1 MCSAITNP
9 TGLKTTNL
17 LGAEQ
22 SASVA
27 NGVDVFGELFNIMS
41 SLDGEQGDLNG
52 LMDGAELD
60 KAKIQLASSL
70 NAGNISEVESMLTV
84 LTANS
89 TDGRLTTSDPDKPAF
104 NGEFSSFELIAGKLL
119 HDDAKLNL
127 THEVSEDI
135 ATQNE
140 ISAIKD
146 AVSQVLALIGSL
158 NFSDKVR
165 TAAENAIGENSKIPY
180 FDGLSNELG
189 LSDLTAF
196 MRQKPDFVGGKVSEE
211 IKIDLALFADV
222 NNQDSDPSKLF
233 KIYSGGENSEVVESL
248 NVEIID
254 ENTVKV
260 SLTKF
265 SGIEDLNLNFVA
277 DHNVSETIIDTSEPI
292 NLPSHSQSTII
303 VSIGKSPDNSA
314 VPEAITLK
322 FQTNN
327 NETTSATNSSSPPI
341 EDDANVIVTFKADE
355 TVKITRHTGELVDKS
370 TLLDHSE
377 EIGEFKE
384 LSQPIVQKFK
394 NIIEYR
400 TSIQNVINGLSK
412 LKAQISNKMPSI
424 EFGSKLDNAINALKK
439 KGVAASTSKSTK
451 ASMFIST
458 ADILSLRALPSKI
471 NLPIAINSQLQG
483 LGERGIEFGAEQALK
498 NTQDPSR
505 AQSTLNSSVSRDML
519 GAETFSANLNSNGM
533 KNPVLVPM
541 QSTPGFANQLSLLD
555 AQFTSRLAAIAVEQ
569 AVNNGESLE
578 LFLEPKSFGKLQ
590 VNASLE
596 TNGLDVK
603 LVAENSA
610 TLAILRGSEALLGN
624 ITEQH
629 GLKLS
634 NYSVDMSN
642 GQNHGNG
649 NEQGQKNH
657 EANDHINRNNGD
669 DSSNM
674 IEKSTDT
681 DNNLLNL
688 IA

>member
-27 NGVDVFGELFNIMS
+27 NGVDIFGELFNIMS

-52 LMDGAELD
+52 LIDGAELD
-60 KAKIQLASSL
+60 KAKIQLASTL
-70 NAGNISEVESMLTV
+70 NAGNISEVESMLRV

-89 TDGRLTTSDPDKPAF
+89 TDGQLTTSDPDKPAF

-119 HDDAKLNL
+119 QNAAEPNL
-127 THEVSEDI
+127 TPEVSEDI

-140 ISAIKD
+140 ISAITD
-146 AVSQVLALIGSL
+146 AVSQVLALIGSP
-158 NFSDKVR
+158 NFSDKVH
-165 TAAENAIGENSKIPY
+165 TVAENAIGENSKIAY
-180 FDGLSNELG
+180 FDGLSNELE
-189 LSDLTAF
+189 LSDLTAL
-196 MRQKPDFVGGKVSEE
+196 MRQKPDFVGGKGSEE

-222 NNQDSDPSKLF
+222 NKQDSDPSKLF

-254 ENTVKV
+254 ENTLKV

-265 SGIEDLNLNFVA
+265 SGIENLNLNFVA
-277 DHNVSETIIDTSEPI
+277 DQNVAETIIDTSEPI
-292 NLPSHSQSTII
+292 NVPSHSPSTII
-303 VSIGKSPDNSA
+303 VSIGKSRDNSA

-322 FQTNN
+322 FQASN
-327 NETTSATNSSSPPI
+327 NETTNATNPSSPI

-355 TVKITRHTGELVDKS
+355 TVKVTRHAGELVDKN
-370 TLLDHSE
+370 TLSDRSE
-377 EIGEFKE
+377 QIEEFKE
-384 LSQPIVQKFK
+384 LSLPVVQKFK

-412 LKAQISNKMPSI
+412 LKAQISNKTPII
-424 EFGSKLDNAINALKK
+424 EFGGKIDNAINALKK
-439 KGVAASTSKSTK
+439 KVAAASTSKSTK
-451 ASMFIST
+451 ASMFITT

-471 NLPIAINSQLQG
+471 NLPFALNSQLQG

-657 EANDHINRNNGD
+657 ETNDHINRNNGED
-669 DSSNM
+669 TSNM

>member
-1 MCSAITNP
+1 
-9 TGLKTTNL
+9 
-17 LGAEQ
+17 
-22 SASVA
+22 
-27 NGVDVFGELFNIMS
+27 MS
-41 SLDGEQGDLNG
+41 SLGGEQGDLNG
-52 LMDGAELD
+52 LIDGAELD
-60 KAKIQLASSL
+60 KAKIQLASTL
-70 NAGNISEVESMLTV
+70 NAGNISEVESMLRV

-89 TDGRLTTSDPDKPAF
+89 TDGQLTTSDPDKPAF
-104 NGEFSSFELIAGKLL
+104 NGEFSSFELLAGRLL
-119 HDDAKLNL
+119 QNDAKPNL

-135 ATQNE
+135 ATQSE

-146 AVSQVLALIGSL
+146 AVSQLLALIGSP
-158 NFSDKVR
+158 NFSENVR
-165 TAAENAIGENSKIPY
+165 TNSENVIGENSNIPY
-180 FDGLSNELG
+180 FDGLSNKLE

-196 MRQKPDFVGGKVSEE
+196 MRSKPDLVGAKVSEE

-222 NNQDSDPSKLF
+222 NKQESDPSKLF

-254 ENTVKV
+254 ENTLKV
-260 SLTKF
+260 SQTKF

-277 DHNVSETIIDTSEPI
+277 AQHVSETIIDTSEPI
-292 NLPSHSQSTII
+292 TVPSHSSSTII

-314 VPEAITLK
+314 VPDAITLK
-322 FQTNN
+322 FQASN
-327 NETTSATNSSSPPI
+327 NETTNATNPSSLI

-355 TVKITRHTGELVDKS
+355 AVKVTRHTRELVDNS
-370 TLLDHSE
+370 TLPDHSE
-377 EIGEFKE
+377 QIREFKE
-384 LSQPIVQKFK
+384 LSLPVVQKFK

-412 LKAQISNKMPSI
+412 LKTQISNKTPSV
-424 EFGSKLDNAINALKK
+424 EFGNKIDSAINALKK
-439 KGVAASTSKSTK
+439 KVVAASTSKSAK
-451 ASMFIST
+451 ASMFITT

-471 NLPIAINSQLQG
+471 NLPIALNSQLQG
-483 LGERGIEFGAEQALK
+483 LGEHGIEFGAEPALK
-498 NTQDPSR
+498 NTQDPLR
-505 AQSTLNSSVSRDML
+505 TQSTNNISVSRDLL

-657 EANDHINRNNGD
+657 EANDHINRNND
-669 DSSNM
+669 DDTSNM

>member
-27 NGVDVFGELFNIMS
+27 NTVDIFGELFNIMS

-52 LMDGAELD
+52 LIDGAELD
-60 KAKIQLASSL
+60 KAKIQLASTL
-70 NAGNISEVESMLTV
+70 NAGNISEVESMLRV

-89 TDGRLTTSDPDKPAF
+89 TDGQLTTSDPDKPAF

-119 HDDAKLNL
+119 QNAAEPNL
-127 THEVSEDI
+127 TPEVSEDI

-140 ISAIKD
+140 ISAITD
-146 AVSQVLALIGSL
+146 AVSQVLALIGSP
-158 NFSDKVR
+158 NFSDKVH
-165 TAAENAIGENSKIPY
+165 TVAENAIGENSKIAY
-180 FDGLSNELG
+180 FDGLSNELE
-189 LSDLTAF
+189 LSDLTAL
-196 MRQKPDFVGGKVSEE
+196 MRQKPDFVGGKGSEE

-222 NNQDSDPSKLF
+222 NKQDSDPSKLF

-254 ENTVKV
+254 ENTLKV

-265 SGIEDLNLNFVA
+265 SGIENLNLNFVA
-277 DHNVSETIIDTSEPI
+277 DQNVAETIIDTSEPI
-292 NLPSHSQSTII
+292 NVPSHSPSTII
-303 VSIGKSPDNSA
+303 VSIGKSRDNSA

-322 FQTNN
+322 FQASN
-327 NETTSATNSSSPPI
+327 NETTNATNPSSPI

-355 TVKITRHTGELVDKS
+355 TVKVTRHAGELVDKN
-370 TLLDHSE
+370 TLSDRSE
-377 EIGEFKE
+377 QIEEFKE
-384 LSQPIVQKFK
+384 LSLPVVQKFK

-400 TSIQNVINGLSK
+400 RSIQNVINGLSK
-412 LKAQISNKMPSI
+412 LKAQISNKTPII
-424 EFGSKLDNAINALKK
+424 EFGGKIDNAINALKK
-439 KGVAASTSKSTK
+439 KVAAASTSKSTK
-451 ASMFIST
+451 ASMFITT

-471 NLPIAINSQLQG
+471 NLPFALNSQLQG

-669 DSSNM
+669 DTSNM

>member
-27 NGVDVFGELFNIMS
+27 NGVDIFGELFNIMS
-41 SLDGEQGDLNG
+41 SLDGEQGNLNG
-52 LMDGAELD
+52 LIDVAELD
-60 KAKIQLASSL
+60 KAKIQLASTI
-70 NAGNISEVESMLTV
+70 NAGNISEVESMLRV

-89 TDGRLTTSDPDKPAF
+89 TVGQLTTSDQDKPAF
-104 NGEFSSFELIAGKLL
+104 SGEFSSFELIAGKLL
-119 HDDAKLNL
+119 QNAAEPKL
-127 THEVSEDI
+127 TPEASEDI

-140 ISAIKD
+140 ISAITD
-146 AVSQVLALIGSL
+146 AVSQVLALIGSP
-158 NFSDKVR
+158 NFSDKVH
-165 TAAENAIGENSKIPY
+165 TVSENVISEKPKIGY
-180 FDGLSNELG
+180 FDGLSNELE
-189 LSDLTAF
+189 LSDLMALI
-196 MRQKPDFVGGKVSEE
+196 RQKPDFVGDKGSEE

-222 NNQDSDPSKLF
+222 NKQDSDPSKLF

-248 NVEIID
+248 NIEIID
-254 ENTVKV
+254 ENTLKV
-260 SLTKF
+260 SQTKF

-277 DHNVSETIIDTSEPI
+277 DQNVSETIIDPSEPI
-292 NLPSHSQSTII
+292 TVPSHSPSTII

-327 NETTSATNSSSPPI
+327 HETPSATNSASFV
-341 EDDANVIVTFKADE
+341 EDDTHVIVTFKADE
-355 TVKITRHTGELVDKS
+355 AVKVTRHTAELVDNS
-370 TLLDHSE
+370 ALPDHPE
-377 EIGEFKE
+377 QIGEFKE
-384 LSQPIVQKFK
+384 LSLPVVQKFK

-400 TSIQNVINGLSK
+400 TSIQNVISGLSK
-412 LKAQISNKMPSI
+412 LKAQILNKTPVI
-424 EFGSKLDNAINALKK
+424 EFGGKIDNAINALKK
-439 KGVAASTSKSTK
+439 KVVATSTSKSAK
-451 ASMFIST
+451 ASMFITT

-471 NLPIAINSQLQG
+471 NLPIALNSQLQG
-483 LGERGIEFGAEQALK
+483 LGEHGIEFGAEPALK
-498 NTQDPSR
+498 NTQDPLR
-505 AQSTLNSSVSRDML
+505 TQSPNNTSVSRDLL

-541 QSTPGFANQLSLLD
+541 QSTSGLANQLSLLD

-603 LVAENSA
+603 LVAENST
-610 TLAILRGSEALLGN
+610 TLSILRGSEGLLGN

-642 GQNHGNG
+642 GQNQGNG

-657 EANDHINRNNGD
+657 EADDHISRNNGD

>member
-1 MCSAITNP
+1 M
-9 TGLKTTNL
+9 G
-17 LGAEQ
+17 
-22 SASVA
+22 
-27 NGVDVFGELFNIMS
+27 
-41 SLDGEQGDLNG
+41 
-52 LMDGAELD
+52 
-60 KAKIQLASSL
+60 
-70 NAGNISEVESMLTV
+70 
-84 LTANS
+84 
-89 TDGRLTTSDPDKPAF
+89 
-104 NGEFSSFELIAGKLL
+104 
-119 HDDAKLNL
+119 
-127 THEVSEDI
+127 
-135 ATQNE
+135 
-140 ISAIKD
+140 
-146 AVSQVLALIGSL
+146 
-158 NFSDKVR
+158 
-165 TAAENAIGENSKIPY
+165 
-180 FDGLSNELG
+180 
-189 LSDLTAF
+189 
-196 MRQKPDFVGGKVSEE
+196 
-211 IKIDLALFADV
+211 
-222 NNQDSDPSKLF
+222 SDPSGQHPYILLQW
-233 KIYSGGENSEVVESL
+233 NSNNL
-248 NVEIID
+248 
-254 ENTVKV
+254 KV
-260 SLTKF
+260 SQTKF

-277 DHNVSETIIDTSEPI
+277 AQNVSETIIDTSEPI
-292 NLPSHSQSTII
+292 NVPSHSPSTII
-303 VSIGKSPDNSA
+303 VSIGKSSDNSA

-322 FQTNN
+322 FKTNN
-327 NETTSATNSSSPPI
+327 NETTSATNSASPPI
-341 EDDANVIVTFKADE
+341 EDEANVIVTFKADE
-355 TVKITRHTGELVDKS
+355 TVKVTRHTGELVDKS
-370 TLLDHSE
+370 TLPDHSE

-384 LSQPIVQKFK
+384 LSLPVVQKFK

-412 LKAQISNKMPSI
+412 LKAQISNKTPSI
-424 EFGSKLDNAINALKK
+424 EFGSKIDNAFNALKK
-439 KGVAASTSKSTK
+439 KIAAASTSKSTK
-451 ASMFIST
+451 ASMFITT

-471 NLPIAINSQLQG
+471 NLPIALNSQLQG

>member
-27 NGVDVFGELFNIMS
+27 NGVDIFGELFNIMS

-60 KAKIQLASSL
+60 KAKIQLASTL
-70 NAGNISEVESMLTV
+70 NAGNISEVESMLRV

-89 TDGRLTTSDPDKPAF
+89 TDGQLTTSDPDKPAF

-119 HDDAKLNL
+119 QNAAEPNL
-127 THEVSEDI
+127 TPEVSEDI
-135 ATQNE
+135 AAQNE

-146 AVSQVLALIGSL
+146 AVSQVLALIGSP
-158 NFSDKVR
+158 NFSDKVH
-165 TAAENAIGENSKIPY
+165 AAADNATGENSKIPY
-180 FDGLSNELG
+180 FDGLSNELE

-222 NNQDSDPSKLF
+222 NKQESDPSKLF

-254 ENTVKV
+254 ENTLKV

-265 SGIEDLNLNFVA
+265 SGIEDLNLNFLA
-277 DHNVSETIIDTSEPI
+277 DQNVSETIIDTSEPI
-292 NLPSHSQSTII
+292 TVPSHSPSTII

-322 FQTNN
+322 FQTNS
-327 NETTSATNSSSPPI
+327 NETTSATNSASPPI
-341 EDDANVIVTFKADE
+341 EDEANVIVTFKADE
-355 TVKITRHTGELVDKS
+355 TVKVTRHTGELVDKS
-370 TLLDHSE
+370 TLPDHSE

-384 LSQPIVQKFK
+384 LSLPVVQKFK

-412 LKAQISNKMPSI
+412 LKAQISNKTPSI
-424 EFGSKLDNAINALKK
+424 EFGSKIENVINALKK

-451 ASMFIST
+451 ASMFITT

-471 NLPIAINSQLQG
+471 NLPIALNSQLQG

-498 NTQDPSR
+498 NPQDPSR
-505 AQSTLNSSVSRDML
+505 AQSTLNSSVGRDML

>member
-1 MCSAITNP
+1 M
-9 TGLKTTNL
+9 
-17 LGAEQ
+17 
-22 SASVA
+22 
-27 NGVDVFGELFNIMS
+27 
-41 SLDGEQGDLNG
+41 
-52 LMDGAELD
+52 
-60 KAKIQLASSL
+60 
-70 NAGNISEVESMLTV
+70 
-84 LTANS
+84 
-89 TDGRLTTSDPDKPAF
+89 
-104 NGEFSSFELIAGKLL
+104 
-119 HDDAKLNL
+119 
-127 THEVSEDI
+127 
-135 ATQNE
+135 
-140 ISAIKD
+140 
-146 AVSQVLALIGSL
+146 
-158 NFSDKVR
+158 
-165 TAAENAIGENSKIPY
+165 
-180 FDGLSNELG
+180 
-189 LSDLTAF
+189 
-196 MRQKPDFVGGKVSEE
+196 
-211 IKIDLALFADV
+211 
-222 NNQDSDPSKLF
+222 
-233 KIYSGGENSEVVESL
+233 
-248 NVEIID
+248 
-254 ENTVKV
+254 
-260 SLTKF
+260 
-265 SGIEDLNLNFVA
+265 
-277 DHNVSETIIDTSEPI
+277 
-292 NLPSHSQSTII
+292 
-303 VSIGKSPDNSA
+303 
-314 VPEAITLK
+314 
-322 FQTNN
+322 
-327 NETTSATNSSSPPI
+327 
-341 EDDANVIVTFKADE
+341 
-355 TVKITRHTGELVDKS
+355 
-370 TLLDHSE
+370 
-377 EIGEFKE
+377 
-384 LSQPIVQKFK
+384 
-394 NIIEYR
+394 
-400 TSIQNVINGLSK
+400 INGLSK
-412 LKAQISNKMPSI
+412 LKAQISNKTPSI
-424 EFGSKLDNAINALKK
+424 EFGSKIDNAINALKK

-451 ASMFIST
+451 ASMFITT

-471 NLPIAINSQLQG
+471 NLPIALNSQLQG

-669 DSSNM
+669 DTSNM

>member
-1 MCSAITNP
+1 
-9 TGLKTTNL
+9 
-17 LGAEQ
+17 
-22 SASVA
+22 
-27 NGVDVFGELFNIMS
+27 
-41 SLDGEQGDLNG
+41 
-52 LMDGAELD
+52 
-60 KAKIQLASSL
+60 
-70 NAGNISEVESMLTV
+70 
-84 LTANS
+84 
-89 TDGRLTTSDPDKPAF
+89 
-104 NGEFSSFELIAGKLL
+104 
-119 HDDAKLNL
+119 
-127 THEVSEDI
+127 
-135 ATQNE
+135 
-140 ISAIKD
+140 
-146 AVSQVLALIGSL
+146 VSQVLALIGSP
-158 NFSDKVR
+158 NFSDKVH
-165 TAAENAIGENSKIPY
+165 TVAENAIGENSKIAY
-180 FDGLSNELG
+180 FDGLSNELE
-189 LSDLTAF
+189 LSDLTAL
-196 MRQKPDFVGGKVSEE
+196 MRQKPDFVGGKGSEE

-222 NNQDSDPSKLF
+222 NKQDSDPSKLF

-254 ENTVKV
+254 ENTLKV

-277 DHNVSETIIDTSEPI
+277 DQNVSETIIDTSEPI
-292 NLPSHSQSTII
+292 TVPSHSPSTII
-303 VSIGKSPDNSA
+303 VSIGKSRDNSA

-322 FQTNN
+322 FQASN
-327 NETTSATNSSSPPI
+327 NETTNATNPSSPI
-341 EDDANVIVTFKADE
+341 EDDANVIVTFKVDE
-355 TVKITRHTGELVDKS
+355 TVKVTRHAGEFVDKN
-370 TLLDHSE
+370 TLSDRSE
-377 EIGEFKE
+377 QIEEFKE
-384 LSQPIVQKFK
+384 LSLPVVQKFK

-412 LKAQISNKMPSI
+412 LKAQISNKTPSI
-424 EFGSKLDNAINALKK
+424 EFGSKIDNAINAMKK
-439 KGVAASTSKSTK
+439 KGVAASTSKSKK

-471 NLPIAINSQLQG
+471 NLPIALNSQLQG
-483 LGERGIEFGAEQALK
+483 LGERDIEFGAEQALK

-533 KNPVLVPM
+533 KNPGLVPM

-669 DSSNM
+669 DTSNM

>member
-27 NGVDVFGELFNIMS
+27 NGVDIFGELFNIMS

-52 LMDGAELD
+52 LIDGAELD
-60 KAKIQLASSL
+60 KAKIQLASTL
-70 NAGNISEVESMLTV
+70 NAGNISEVESMLRV

-89 TDGRLTTSDPDKPAF
+89 TDGQLTTSDPDKPAF

-119 HDDAKLNL
+119 QNAAEPNL
-127 THEVSEDI
+127 TPEVSEDI

-140 ISAIKD
+140 ISAITD
-146 AVSQVLALIGSL
+146 AVSQVLALIGSP
-158 NFSDKVR
+158 NFSDKVH
-165 TAAENAIGENSKIPY
+165 TVAENAIGENSKIAY
-180 FDGLSNELG
+180 FDGLSNELE
-189 LSDLTAF
+189 LSDLTAL
-196 MRQKPDFVGGKVSEE
+196 MRQKPDFVGGKGSEE

-222 NNQDSDPSKLF
+222 NKQDSDPSKLF

-254 ENTVKV
+254 ENTLKV

-265 SGIEDLNLNFVA
+265 SGIENLNLNFVA
-277 DHNVSETIIDTSEPI
+277 DQNVAETIIDTSEPI
-292 NLPSHSQSTII
+292 NVPSHSPSTII
-303 VSIGKSPDNSA
+303 VSIGKSRDNSA

-322 FQTNN
+322 FQASN
-327 NETTSATNSSSPPI
+327 NETTNATNPSSPI

-355 TVKITRHTGELVDKS
+355 TVKVTRHAGELVDKN
-370 TLLDHSE
+370 TLSDRSE
-377 EIGEFKE
+377 QIEEFKE
-384 LSQPIVQKFK
+384 LSLPVVQKFK

-412 LKAQISNKMPSI
+412 LKAQISNKTPII
-424 EFGSKLDNAINALKK
+424 EFGGKIDNAINALKK
-439 KGVAASTSKSTK
+439 KVAAASTSKSTK
-451 ASMFIST
+451 ASMFITT

-471 NLPIAINSQLQG
+471 NLPFALNSQLQG

>member
-17 LGAEQ
+17 LGTEQ

-27 NGVDVFGELFNIMS
+27 NRVDIFGELFNIMS

-52 LMDGAELD
+52 LIDGAELD
-60 KAKIQLASSL
+60 KAKIQLASTL
-70 NAGNISEVESMLTV
+70 NAGNISEVESMLRV

-89 TDGRLTTSDPDKPAF
+89 TDGQLTTSDPDKPAF

-119 HDDAKLNL
+119 QNAAEPNL
-127 THEVSEDI
+127 TPEVSEDI

-140 ISAIKD
+140 ISAITD
-146 AVSQVLALIGSL
+146 AVSQVLALIGSP
-158 NFSDKVR
+158 NFSDKVH
-165 TAAENAIGENSKIPY
+165 TVAENAIGENSKIAY
-180 FDGLSNELG
+180 FDGLSNELE
-189 LSDLTAF
+189 LSDLTAL
-196 MRQKPDFVGGKVSEE
+196 MRQKPDFVGGKGSEE

-222 NNQDSDPSKLF
+222 NKQDSDPSKLF

-254 ENTVKV
+254 ENTLKV

-265 SGIEDLNLNFVA
+265 SGIENLNLNFVA
-277 DHNVSETIIDTSEPI
+277 DQNVSETIVDTSEPI
-292 NLPSHSQSTII
+292 NVPSHSPSTII
-303 VSIGKSPDNSA
+303 VSIGKSRDNSA

-322 FQTNN
+322 FQASN
-327 NETTSATNSSSPPI
+327 NETTNATNPSSPI

-355 TVKITRHTGELVDKS
+355 TVKVTRHAGELVDKN
-370 TLLDHSE
+370 TLSDRSE
-377 EIGEFKE
+377 QIEEFKE
-384 LSQPIVQKFK
+384 LSLPVVQKFK

-400 TSIQNVINGLSK
+400 RSIQNVINGLSK
-412 LKAQISNKMPSI
+412 LKAQISNKTPII
-424 EFGSKLDNAINALKK
+424 EFGGKIDNAINALKK
-439 KGVAASTSKSTK
+439 KVAAASTSKSTK
-451 ASMFIST
+451 ASMFITT

-471 NLPIAINSQLQG
+471 NLPFALNSQLQG

-669 DSSNM
+669 DTSNM

>member
-1 MCSAITNP
+1 Q
-9 TGLKTTNL
+9 K
-17 LGAEQ
+17 
-22 SASVA
+22 
-27 NGVDVFGELFNIMS
+27 
-41 SLDGEQGDLNG
+41 
-52 LMDGAELD
+52 
-60 KAKIQLASSL
+60 
-70 NAGNISEVESMLTV
+70 
-84 LTANS
+84 
-89 TDGRLTTSDPDKPAF
+89 
-104 NGEFSSFELIAGKLL
+104 
-119 HDDAKLNL
+119 
-127 THEVSEDI
+127 DI
-135 ATQNE
+135 ARQNE
-140 ISAIKD
+140 ISEITD
-146 AVSQVLALIGSL
+146 AVSQVLALIGSP
-158 NFSDKVR
+158 NFSEKVH
-165 TAAENAIGENSKIPY
+165 AAADNAIGENSKIPY
-180 FDGLSNELG
+180 FGGLSNELE
-189 LSDLTAF
+189 LSDLTAL
-196 MRQKPDFVGGKVSEE
+196 MRQKPDFAGGKVSEE
-211 IKIDLALFADV
+211 IKIDLAFFADV
-222 NNQDSDPSKLF
+222 NKQESDPSKLF

-254 ENTVKV
+254 ENTLKV

-277 DHNVSETIIDTSEPI
+277 DENVSETIIDTSEAI
-292 NLPSHSQSTII
+292 TVPSHSPSTII
-303 VSIGKSPDNSA
+303 VSIGNSPDNSA

-327 NETTSATNSSSPPI
+327 NETTSATKSASPPI
-341 EDDANVIVTFKADE
+341 EDAANVIVTFKADE
-355 TVKITRHTGELVDKS
+355 TVKVTRHTGELVDKS
-370 TLLDHSE
+370 TLSDHSE

-384 LSQPIVQKFK
+384 LSLPVVQKFK

-412 LKAQISNKMPSI
+412 LKAQISNKTPSI
-424 EFGSKLDNAINALKK
+424 EFGSKIDNAINALKK
-439 KGVAASTSKSTK
+439 KVAAASTSKSTK
-451 ASMFIST
+451 ASMFITT

-471 NLPIAINSQLQG
+471 NLPIALNSQLQG

-505 AQSTLNSSVSRDML
+505 AQSNLNSSFSRDML

-533 KNPVLVPM
+533 KNSVLVPM

-569 AVNNGESLE
+569 AVNSGESLE

-649 NEQGQKNH
+649 NEQGQK
-657 EANDHINRNNGD
+657 
-669 DSSNM
+669 
-674 IEKSTDT
+674 
-681 DNNLLNL
+681 
-688 IA
+688 

>member
-1 MCSAITNP
+1 MCSAITNT

-22 SASVA
+22 GASVA
-27 NGVDVFGELFNIMS
+27 DGLDIFGDLFNIMT
-41 SLDGEQGDLNG
+41 SLDSEQGDLNG
-52 LMDGAELD
+52 LINGAELD
-60 KAKIQLASSL
+60 KAKIQLASTL
-70 NAGNISEVESMLTV
+70 NAGNISDVESMLKV
-84 LTANS
+84 LTTNS
-89 TDGRLTTSDPDKPAF
+89 TDGRLTTSDPDKSAF
-104 NGEFSSFELIAGKLL
+104 NGEYSSFELIAGKLL
-119 HDDAKLNL
+119 QNDAKPNL
-127 THEVSEDI
+127 THEVSDDV

-140 ISAIKD
+140 TSEIKD
-146 AVSQVLALIGSL
+146 AVSQVLAIIASL
-158 NFSDKVR
+158 NFSEKVS
-165 TAAENAIGENSKIPY
+165 TTKENLVGESSNTGY
-180 FDGLSNELG
+180 FGGLSNG
-189 LSDLTAF
+189 LEISDLSAI
-196 MRQKPDFVGGKVSEE
+196 MRHKPDFIGDEVSKET
-211 IKIDLALFADV
+211 KIDLALFSDV
-222 NNQDSDPSKLF
+222 NKHESDPSKLF
-233 KIYSGGENSEVVESL
+233 KIYSGGENSELVESL

-254 ENTVKV
+254 ENTLKV

-265 SGIEDLNLNFVA
+265 SGIEDFNLNFVA
-277 DHNVSETIIDTSEPI
+277 EQHVSETIIDTSEPI
-292 NLPSHSQSTII
+292 TVPSHAPSTII

-322 FQTNN
+322 FQASN
-327 NETTSATNSSSPPI
+327 NETTNATNPASPPI

-355 TVKITRHTGELVDKS
+355 AVKVTRHTGELVDNS
-370 TLLDHSE
+370 TRSDHSGQ
-377 EIGEFKE
+377 IGELKE
-384 LSQPIVQKFK
+384 LSLPVVQKFK

-400 TSIQNVINGLSK
+400 TSIQNVISGLNK
-412 LKAQISNKMPSI
+412 LKTQIANKTTSI
-424 EFGSKLDNAINALKK
+424 EFGSKLDNAINGLKK
-439 KGVAASTSKSTK
+439 KSVASSTLKSAK
-451 ASMFIST
+451 ASMFITT

-471 NLPIAINSQLQG
+471 NLPIALNSQLQG
-483 LGERGIEFGAEQALK
+483 LGEHGIEFGAEPALK
-498 NTQDPSR
+498 NTQDPLR
-505 AQSTLNSSVSRDML
+505 TQSTNNISVSRDLL

-642 GQNHGNG
+642 GQNQGNG
-649 NEQGQKNH
+649 DEQGQKNH
-657 EANDHINRNNGD
+657 EADDHINRNNGD
-669 DSSNM
+669 NSSNM

>member
-27 NGVDVFGELFNIMS
+27 NGVDIFGELFNIMS
-41 SLDGEQGDLNG
+41 SLDGEQGNLNG
-52 LMDGAELD
+52 LIDVAELD
-60 KAKIQLASSL
+60 KAKIQLASTI
-70 NAGNISEVESMLTV
+70 NAGNISEVESMLRV

-89 TDGRLTTSDPDKPAF
+89 TVGQLTTSDQDKPAF
-104 NGEFSSFELIAGKLL
+104 SGEFSSFELIAGKLL
-119 HDDAKLNL
+119 QNAAEPKL
-127 THEVSEDI
+127 TPEASEDI

-140 ISAIKD
+140 ISAITD
-146 AVSQVLALIGSL
+146 AVSQVLALIGSP
-158 NFSDKVR
+158 NFSDKVH
-165 TAAENAIGENSKIPY
+165 TVSENVISEKPKIGY
-180 FDGLSNELG
+180 FDGLSNELE
-189 LSDLTAF
+189 LSDLMALI
-196 MRQKPDFVGGKVSEE
+196 RQKPDFVGDKGSEE

-222 NNQDSDPSKLF
+222 NKQDSDPSKLF

-248 NVEIID
+248 NIEIID
-254 ENTVKV
+254 DNTLKV
-260 SLTKF
+260 SQTKF

-277 DHNVSETIIDTSEPI
+277 DQNVSETIIDPSEPI
-292 NLPSHSQSTII
+292 TVPSHSPSTII

-327 NETTSATNSSSPPI
+327 HETPSATNSASFV
-341 EDDANVIVTFKADE
+341 EDDTHVIVTFKADE
-355 TVKITRHTGELVDKS
+355 AVKVTRHTAELVDNS
-370 TLLDHSE
+370 ALPDHPE
-377 EIGEFKE
+377 QIGEFKE
-384 LSQPIVQKFK
+384 LSLPVVQKFK

-400 TSIQNVINGLSK
+400 TSIQNVISGLSK
-412 LKAQISNKMPSI
+412 LKAQILNKTPII
-424 EFGSKLDNAINALKK
+424 EFGGKIDNAINALKK
-439 KGVAASTSKSTK
+439 KVVATSTSKSAK
-451 ASMFIST
+451 ASMFITT

-471 NLPIAINSQLQG
+471 NLPIALNSQLQG
-483 LGERGIEFGAEQALK
+483 LGEHGIEFGAEPALK
-498 NTQDPSR
+498 NTQDPLRTHSPNN
-505 AQSTLNSSVSRDML
+505 TSVGRDLL

-541 QSTPGFANQLSLLD
+541 QSTSGFANQLSLLD

-603 LVAENSA
+603 LVAENST
-610 TLAILRGSEALLGN
+610 TLAILRGSEGLLGN

-642 GQNHGNG
+642 GQNQGNG

-657 EANDHINRNNGD
+657 EADDHISRNNGD

>member
-27 NGVDVFGELFNIMS
+27 NGVDIFGELFNIMS
-41 SLDGEQGDLNG
+41 PLDGEQGDLNG
-52 LMDGAELD
+52 LIDGAELD
-60 KAKIQLASSL
+60 KAKIQLASTL
-70 NAGNISEVESMLTV
+70 NAGNISEVESMLRV

-89 TDGRLTTSDPDKPAF
+89 TDGQLTTSDPDKPAF

-119 HDDAKLNL
+119 QNAAEPNL
-127 THEVSEDI
+127 TPEVSEDI

-140 ISAIKD
+140 ISAITD
-146 AVSQVLALIGSL
+146 AVSQVLALIGSP
-158 NFSDKVR
+158 NFSDKVH
-165 TAAENAIGENSKIPY
+165 TVAENAIGENSKIAY
-180 FDGLSNELG
+180 FDGLSNELE
-189 LSDLTAF
+189 LSDLTAL
-196 MRQKPDFVGGKVSEE
+196 MRQKPDFVGGKGSEE

-222 NNQDSDPSKLF
+222 NKQDSDPSKLF

-254 ENTVKV
+254 ENTLKV

-265 SGIEDLNLNFVA
+265 SGIENLNLNFVA
-277 DHNVSETIIDTSEPI
+277 DQNVAETIIDTSEPI
-292 NLPSHSQSTII
+292 NVPSHSPSTII
-303 VSIGKSPDNSA
+303 VSIGKSRDNSA

-322 FQTNN
+322 FQASN
-327 NETTSATNSSSPPI
+327 NETTNATNPSSPI

-355 TVKITRHTGELVDKS
+355 TVKVTRHAGELVDKN
-370 TLLDHSE
+370 TLSDRSE
-377 EIGEFKE
+377 QIEEFKE
-384 LSQPIVQKFK
+384 LSLSVVQKFK

-412 LKAQISNKMPSI
+412 LKAQISNKTPII
-424 EFGSKLDNAINALKK
+424 EFGGKIDNAINALKK
-439 KGVAASTSKSTK
+439 KVAAASTSKSTK
-451 ASMFIST
+451 ASMFITT
-458 ADILSLRALPSKI
+458 ADILSLRVLPSKI
-471 NLPIAINSQLQG
+471 NLPIALNSQLQG
-483 LGERGIEFGAEQALK
+483 FGERGIEFGAEQALK

-533 KNPVLVPM
+533 KNPVLLPM

-657 EANDHINRNNGD
+657 ETNDHINRNNGD

>member
-27 NGVDVFGELFNIMS
+27 SGVDIFGELFNIMS
-41 SLDGEQGDLNG
+41 SFDGEQGDLNG
-52 LMDGAELD
+52 LIDGAELD
-60 KAKIQLASSL
+60 KAKIQLASTL
-70 NAGNISEVESMLTV
+70 NAGNISEVESMLRV

-89 TDGRLTTSDPDKPAF
+89 TDGQLTTSDPDKPAF

-119 HDDAKLNL
+119 QNAAEPNLNP
-127 THEVSEDI
+127 EVSEDI
-135 ATQNE
+135 AAQNE
-140 ISAIKD
+140 ISAITD
-146 AVSQVLALIGSL
+146 AVSQVLALIASP
-158 NFSDKVR
+158 NFSDKVH
-165 TAAENAIGENSKIPY
+165 TVSENVISEKPKIAY
-180 FDGLSNELG
+180 FDGLSNELE

-222 NNQDSDPSKLF
+222 SNQDSDPSKLF

-254 ENTVKV
+254 ENTLKV

-277 DHNVSETIIDTSEPI
+277 DQNVSGTIIDTSEPI
-292 NLPSHSQSTII
+292 TVPSHSTSTII
-303 VSIGKSPDNSA
+303 VSIGKSSDNSA

-327 NETTSATNSSSPPI
+327 NETTSATNLVSPPI
-341 EDDANVIVTFKADE
+341 EDEANVIVTFKADE
-355 TVKITRHTGELVDKS
+355 TVKVTRHTGELVDKS
-370 TLLDHSE
+370 TLPDHSE

-384 LSQPIVQKFK
+384 LSLPVVQKFK

-412 LKAQISNKMPSI
+412 LKAQISNKTPSI
-424 EFGSKLDNAINALKK
+424 EFGSKIDNAINALKK

-451 ASMFIST
+451 ASILIST

-471 NLPIAINSQLQG
+471 NLPIALNSQLQG

-541 QSTPGFANQLSLLD
+541 QSAANQLSLLD

-624 ITEQH
+624 ITEQY

-649 NEQGQKNH
+649 NDQGQKNH

>member
-1 MCSAITNP
+1 MHTVSEN
-9 TGLKTTNL
+9 
-17 LGAEQ
+17 
-22 SASVA
+22 V
-27 NGVDVFGELFNIMS
+27 
-41 SLDGEQGDLNG
+41 
-52 LMDGAELD
+52 
-60 KAKIQLASSL
+60 
-70 NAGNISEVESMLTV
+70 ISE
-84 LTANS
+84 
-89 TDGRLTTSDPDKPAF
+89 KPK
-104 NGEFSSFELIAGKLL
+104 IA
-119 HDDAKLNL
+119 
-127 THEVSEDI
+127 
-135 ATQNE
+135 
-140 ISAIKD
+140 
-146 AVSQVLALIGSL
+146 
-158 NFSDKVR
+158 
-165 TAAENAIGENSKIPY
+165 Y
-180 FDGLSNELG
+180 FDGLSNELE
-189 LSDLTAF
+189 LSDLTAL

-211 IKIDLALFADV
+211 IKIDLALFSDV
-222 NNQDSDPSKLF
+222 NKQESDPSKLF

-254 ENTVKV
+254 ENTLKV

-277 DHNVSETIIDTSEPI
+277 DQNVSETIIDTSEPI
-292 NLPSHSQSTII
+292 TVPSHSPSTII

-327 NETTSATNSSSPPI
+327 NETPSATNSASPPI
-341 EDDANVIVTFKADE
+341 EYDANVIVTFKADE
-355 TVKITRHTGELVDKS
+355 AVKVTRHTGELVDKS
-370 TLLDHSE
+370 TLPDHSE

-384 LSQPIVQKFK
+384 LSLPVVQKFK

-412 LKAQISNKMPSI
+412 LKAQISNKTPSI
-424 EFGSKLDNAINALKK
+424 EFGSKIDNAINALKK
-439 KGVAASTSKSTK
+439 KVVAASTSKSTK
-451 ASMFIST
+451 ASMFITT

-471 NLPIAINSQLQG
+471 NLPIALNSQLQG

-610 TLAILRGSEALLGN
+610 TLAILRGSEGLLGN

-657 EANDHINRNNGD
+657 EANDLINRNNGD

>member
-27 NGVDVFGELFNIMS
+27 NGVDIFGELFNIMS

-52 LMDGAELD
+52 LIDGAELD
-60 KAKIQLASSL
+60 KAKIQLVSTL
-70 NAGNISEVESMLTV
+70 NAGNISEVESMLRV

-89 TDGRLTTSDPDKPAF
+89 TGGQLTTSDLDKPAF

-119 HDDAKLNL
+119 QNAAEPNL
-127 THEVSEDI
+127 TPEVSEDI
-135 ATQNE
+135 AAQNE

-146 AVSQVLALIGSL
+146 AVSQVLALIGSP
-158 NFSDKVR
+158 NFSDKVH
-165 TAAENAIGENSKIPY
+165 AAADNATGENSKIPY
-180 FDGLSNELG
+180 FDGLSNELE
-189 LSDLTAF
+189 LSDLTAL
-196 MRQKPDFVGGKVSEE
+196 MRQKPDFVGGKGSEE

-222 NNQDSDPSKLF
+222 NKQESDPSKLF

-254 ENTVKV
+254 ENTLKV

-265 SGIEDLNLNFVA
+265 SGIEDLNLNFLA
-277 DHNVSETIIDTSEPI
+277 DQNVSETIIDTSEPI
-292 NLPSHSQSTII
+292 TVPSHSPSTII

-322 FQTNN
+322 FQTNS
-327 NETTSATNSSSPPI
+327 NETASATNSASPPI
-341 EDDANVIVTFKADE
+341 EDEANVIVTFKADE
-355 TVKITRHTGELVDKS
+355 TVKVTRHTGELVDKS
-370 TLLDHSE
+370 TLPDHSE
-377 EIGEFKE
+377 GISEFKE
-384 LSQPIVQKFK
+384 LSLPVVQKFK

-412 LKAQISNKMPSI
+412 LKAQISNKTPSI
-424 EFGSKLDNAINALKK
+424 EFGSKIDNAINALKK
-439 KGVAASTSKSTK
+439 KAVAASTSKSTK
-451 ASMFIST
+451 ASMFITT

-471 NLPIAINSQLQG
+471 NLPIALNSQLQG

-541 QSTPGFANQLSLLD
+541 QSTPGFSNQLSLLD

-657 EANDHINRNNGD
+657 EANDHINKNNGD

-674 IEKSTDT
+674 IEKSIDT

>member
-27 NGVDVFGELFNIMS
+27 NGVDIFGELFNIMS
-41 SLDGEQGDLNG
+41 SLDGEQGDLHG

-60 KAKIQLASSL
+60 KAKIQLASTL
-70 NAGNISEVESMLTV
+70 NAGNISEVESMLRV

-89 TDGRLTTSDPDKPAF
+89 TDGQLTRSDPDKPAF

-119 HDDAKLNL
+119 QNAAEPNL
-127 THEVSEDI
+127 TPEVSEDI

-140 ISAIKD
+140 ISAITD
-146 AVSQVLALIGSL
+146 AVSQVLALIGSP
-158 NFSDKVR
+158 NFSDKVH
-165 TAAENAIGENSKIPY
+165 AAADNAIGENSKIPY
-180 FDGLSNELG
+180 FDGLSNELE

-222 NNQDSDPSKLF
+222 NKQESDPSKLF

-254 ENTVKV
+254 ESTLKV
-260 SLTKF
+260 SLAKF
-265 SGIEDLNLNFVA
+265 SGIEDLNLNFLA
-277 DHNVSETIIDTSEPI
+277 DQNVSETIIDTSEPI
-292 NLPSHSQSTII
+292 TVPSHSPSTII

-327 NETTSATNSSSPPI
+327 NETTIATNSASPPI
-341 EDDANVIVTFKADE
+341 EDEANVIVTFKADE
-355 TVKITRHTGELVDKS
+355 TVKVTRHTGELVDKS
-370 TLLDHSE
+370 TLSDHSE
-377 EIGEFKE
+377 EIREFKE
-384 LSQPIVQKFK
+384 LSLPVVQKFK

-412 LKAQISNKMPSI
+412 LKAQISNKTPSI
-424 EFGSKLDNAINALKK
+424 EFGSKIDNAINALKK

-471 NLPIAINSQLQG
+471 NLPIALNSQLQG
-483 LGERGIEFGAEQALK
+483 LGERGIEFGAEPVLK
-498 NTQDPSR
+498 NIQDPSR
-505 AQSTLNSSVSRDML
+505 AQSTINTSVSRDL
-519 GAETFSANLNSNGM
+519 FGTETFSANLNPNGI
-533 KNPVLVPM
+533 KNPVLLPM

-657 EANDHINRNNGD
+657 EANDNINGNNGD

>member
-27 NGVDVFGELFNIMS
+27 NGADIFGELFNIMS
-41 SLDGEQGDLNG
+41 SLGGEQGDLNG
-52 LMDGAELD
+52 LMNGVELD
-60 KAKIQLASSL
+60 QAKIHLASKL
-70 NAGNISEVESMLTV
+70 DAGNLSEVENMLSV

-89 TDGRLTTSDPDKPAF
+89 TDGQLTVSDPEKPTF
-104 NGEFSSFELIAGKLL
+104 NGEFSSFDLIVGKLL
-119 HDDAKLNL
+119 QNDAQPNL
-127 THEVSEDI
+127 IHGVSEDI

-140 ISAIKD
+140 ISEIKD
-146 AVSQVLALIGSL
+146 PVSQVLALIGSL
-158 NFSDKVR
+158 NFSEKVS
-165 TAAENAIGENSKIPY
+165 TTTQKIIGESSKIPY
-180 FDGLSNELG
+180 LHGLSNGLG
-189 LSDLTAF
+189 LSDLTAI
-196 MRQKPDFVGGKVSEE
+196 MRQKPNFIEGQVSEE
-211 IKIDLALFADV
+211 IKIDLALFAEID
-222 NNQDSDPSKLF
+222 NQESELSQLF
-233 KIYSGGENSEVVESL
+233 KIYSDGQSSEVIQSL
-248 NVEIID
+248 NIEILD
-254 ENTVKV
+254 ENTLKV
-260 SLTKF
+260 SQSTF
-265 SGIEDLNLNFVA
+265 SGIEDLNLNLMHGKPVT
-277 DHNVSETIIDTSEPI
+277 ETFFDISVPVKVQ
-292 NLPSHSQSTII
+292 NMSPSTII
-303 VSIGKSPDNSA
+303 LSIGKGPTTSTL
-314 VPEAITLK
+314 PEAITLK
-322 FQTNN
+322 FQANN
-327 NETTSATNSSSPPI
+327 VDAMNSSQLATTV
-341 EDDANVIVTFKADE
+341 EDEANVIVTFKADE
-355 TVKITRHTGELVDKS
+355 SVKLTRQTGGLVDNN
-370 TLLDHSE
+370 TLSDHSE
-377 EIGEFKE
+377 QVGEFKE
-384 LSQPIVQKFK
+384 LSLPVAQKFK

-400 TSIQNVINGLSK
+400 TSIQNAISGLSK
-412 LKAQISNKMPSI
+412 LKTQISNKTPSI
-424 EFGSKLDNAINALKK
+424 EFGSKMDSAINALKK
-439 KGVAASTSKSTK
+439 KVVAASSSKSLK
-451 ASMFIST
+451 ASMFITT

-471 NLPIAINSQLQG
+471 NLHIAFNSQLQG
-483 LGERGIEFGAEQALK
+483 LGERGMELGAEPAFK
-498 NTQDPSR
+498 NIQDPSR
-505 AQSTLNSSVSRDML
+505 AQSTINKSVSRDLL

-541 QSTPGFANQLSLLD
+541 QSAPGFANQLSLLD

-603 LVAENSA
+603 LVADNSA

-642 GQNHGNG
+642 GQNNGNG
-649 NEQGQKNH
+649 NDQGQKNH

-674 IEKSTDT
+674 IEKSTDADT
-681 DNNLLNL
+681 NLLNL

>member
-27 NGVDVFGELFNIMS
+27 NGVDIFGELFNIMS

-52 LMDGAELD
+52 LIDGAELD
-60 KAKIQLASSL
+60 KAKIQLASTL
-70 NAGNISEVESMLTV
+70 NAGNISEVESMLRV

-89 TDGRLTTSDPDKPAF
+89 TDGQLTTSDPDKPAF

-119 HDDAKLNL
+119 QNAAEPNL
-127 THEVSEDI
+127 TPEVSEDI

-140 ISAIKD
+140 ISAITD
-146 AVSQVLALIGSL
+146 AVSQVLALIGSP
-158 NFSDKVR
+158 NFSDKVH
-165 TAAENAIGENSKIPY
+165 TVAENAIGENSKIAY
-180 FDGLSNELG
+180 FDGLSNELE
-189 LSDLTAF
+189 LSDLTAL
-196 MRQKPDFVGGKVSEE
+196 MRQKPDFVGGKGSEE

-222 NNQDSDPSKLF
+222 NKQDSDPSKLF

-254 ENTVKV
+254 ENTLKV

-265 SGIEDLNLNFVA
+265 SGIENLNLNFVA
-277 DHNVSETIIDTSEPI
+277 DQNVAETIIDTSEPI
-292 NLPSHSQSTII
+292 NVPSHSPSTII
-303 VSIGKSPDNSA
+303 VSIGKSRDNSA

-322 FQTNN
+322 FQASN
-327 NETTSATNSSSPPI
+327 NETTNATNPSSPI

-355 TVKITRHTGELVDKS
+355 TVKVTRHAGELVDKN
-370 TLLDHSE
+370 TLSDRSE
-377 EIGEFKE
+377 QIKEFKE
-384 LSQPIVQKFK
+384 LSLPVVQKFK

-412 LKAQISNKMPSI
+412 LKAQISIKTPII
-424 EFGSKLDNAINALKK
+424 EFGGKIDNAINALKK
-439 KGVAASTSKSTK
+439 KVAAASTSKSTK
-451 ASMFIST
+451 ASMFITT

-471 NLPIAINSQLQG
+471 NLPFALNSQLQG
-483 LGERGIEFGAEQALK
+483 FGERGIEFGAEQALK

-657 EANDHINRNNGD
+657 ETNDHINRNNGED
-669 DSSNM
+669 TSNM

>member
-27 NGVDVFGELFNIMS
+27 NGVDIFGELFNIMS

-52 LMDGAELD
+52 LIDGAELD
-60 KAKIQLASSL
+60 KAKIQIASNL
-70 NAGNISEVESMLTV
+70 NAGNISEVESMLRV

-89 TDGRLTTSDPDKPAF
+89 SDGQLTRSDPDKPAF

-119 HDDAKLNL
+119 QNAAEPNL
-127 THEVSEDI
+127 TPEVSEDI

-140 ISAIKD
+140 ISEITD
-146 AVSQVLALIGSL
+146 AVSQVLALIGSP
-158 NFSDKVR
+158 NFSDKVH
-165 TAAENAIGENSKIPY
+165 TVSENVISEKPKIAY
-180 FDGLSNELG
+180 FDGLSNELE
-189 LSDLTAF
+189 LSDLTAL
-196 MRQKPDFVGGKVSEE
+196 MRQKPDLVGGDISEE
-211 IKIDLALFADV
+211 IKIDLALFAHV
-222 NNQDSDPSKLF
+222 NKQESDPSKLF

-254 ENTVKV
+254 ENTLKV

-265 SGIEDLNLNFVA
+265 SGIENLNLNFVA

-292 NLPSHSQSTII
+292 TVPSHSPSTII
-303 VSIGKSPDNSA
+303 VSIGKSPNNPE
-314 VPEAITLK
+314 VPNAITLK
-322 FQTNN
+322 FYANN
-327 NETTSATNSSSPPI
+327 NETINATNPSSLI

-355 TVKITRHTGELVDKS
+355 TVKVTRHTGELVDKS
-370 TLLDHSE
+370 TLPDHSE

-384 LSQPIVQKFK
+384 LSLPVVQKFK

-412 LKAQISNKMPSI
+412 LKAQISNKTPII
-424 EFGSKLDNAINALKK
+424 EFGSKIDNAINALKK
-439 KGVAASTSKSTK
+439 KVAAASTSKSTK
-451 ASMFIST
+451 ASMFITT

-471 NLPIAINSQLQG
+471 NLPFALNSQLQG
-483 LGERGIEFGAEQALK
+483 LGARGIEFGAEQALK

-657 EANDHINRNNGD
+657 EADDHINRNNGD

>member
-27 NGVDVFGELFNIMS
+27 NRVDIFGELFNIMS
-41 SLDGEQGDLNG
+41 SLDGGQGDLNG

-254 ENTVKV
+254 ENTLKV
-260 SLTKF
+260 
-265 SGIEDLNLNFVA
+265 
-277 DHNVSETIIDTSEPI
+277 
-292 NLPSHSQSTII
+292 
-303 VSIGKSPDNSA
+303 A

-327 NETTSATNSSSPPI
+327 NETASATNSASPPI

-355 TVKITRHTGELVDKS
+355 TVKVTRHTGELVDKS
-370 TLLDHSE
+370 TLPDHSE

-384 LSQPIVQKFK
+384 LSLPVVQKFK

-412 LKAQISNKMPSI
+412 LKAQISNKTPSI
-424 EFGSKLDNAINALKK
+424 EFGSKIDNAINALKK

-471 NLPIAINSQLQG
+471 NLPIALNSQLQG
-483 LGERGIEFGAEQALK
+483 LGERGLEFGAEQALK

-669 DSSNM
+669 DTSNM

>member
-1 MCSAITNP
+1 MQN
-9 TGLKTTNL
+9 
-17 LGAEQ
+17 
-22 SASVA
+22 
-27 NGVDVFGELFNIMS
+27 DV
-41 SLDGEQGDLNG
+41 
-52 LMDGAELD
+52 
-60 KAKIQLASSL
+60 
-70 NAGNISEVESMLTV
+70 
-84 LTANS
+84 
-89 TDGRLTTSDPDKPAF
+89 KP
-104 NGEFSSFELIAGKLL
+104 
-119 HDDAKLNL
+119 NL

-135 ATQNE
+135 ATQSE

-146 AVSQVLALIGSL
+146 AVSQLLALIGSP
-158 NFSDKVR
+158 NFSENVR
-165 TAAENAIGENSKIPY
+165 TNSENVIGENTNIPY
-180 FDGLSNELG
+180 FDGLSNKLE

-196 MRQKPDFVGGKVSEE
+196 MRPKPDLVGAKVSEE

-222 NNQDSDPSKLF
+222 NKQESDPSKLF

-254 ENTVKV
+254 ENTLKV
-260 SLTKF
+260 SQTKF

-277 DHNVSETIIDTSEPI
+277 AQHVSETIIDTSEPI
-292 NLPSHSQSTII
+292 TVPSHSSSTII

-314 VPEAITLK
+314 VPDAITLK
-322 FQTNN
+322 FQASN
-327 NETTSATNSSSPPI
+327 NETTNATNPSSLI

-355 TVKITRHTGELVDKS
+355 AVKVTRHTGELVDNS
-370 TLLDHSE
+370 TRSDHSGQ
-377 EIGEFKE
+377 IGELKE
-384 LSQPIVQKFK
+384 LSLPVVQKFK

-400 TSIQNVINGLSK
+400 TSIQNVISGLNK
-412 LKAQISNKMPSI
+412 LKTQIANKTTSI
-424 EFGSKLDNAINALKK
+424 EFGSKLDNAINGLKK
-439 KGVAASTSKSTK
+439 KGVASSTLKSAK
-451 ASMFIST
+451 ASMFITT
-458 ADILSLRALPSKI
+458 ADILSLRAFPSKI
-471 NLPIAINSQLQG
+471 NLPIALNSQLQG
-483 LGERGIEFGAEQALK
+483 LGEHGIAFGAEPALK
-498 NTQDPSR
+498 NTQDPLR
-505 AQSTLNSSVSRDML
+505 TQSTNNISVSRDLL
-519 GAETFSANLNSNGM
+519 GVETFSANLNSNGM

-569 AVNNGESLE
+569 AVNNADAIE

-596 TNGLDVK
+596 TNGLDIK
-603 LVAENSA
+603 LVAENTA

-642 GQNHGNG
+642 GQNHGNS
-649 NEQGQKNH
+649 NEQGQN
-657 EANDHINRNNGD
+657 NDKADDHNFRKKGD
-669 DSSNM
+669 DSTNM